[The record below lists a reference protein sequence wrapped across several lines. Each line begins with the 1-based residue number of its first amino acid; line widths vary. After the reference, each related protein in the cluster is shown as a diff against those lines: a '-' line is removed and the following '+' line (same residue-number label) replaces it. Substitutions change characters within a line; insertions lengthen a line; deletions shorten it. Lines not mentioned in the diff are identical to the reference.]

1 MRSMNRVPAL
11 ARHAILILIAACA
24 IFPVVFLFMN
34 STKTEIEFTQ
44 RPLALPETFTWD
56 NYTNAW
62 DVVARP
68 ILNSVIVV
76 TVSVLGIVTLAAMSA
91 YAFTFMQFP
100 LRRVLFVLIFA
111 LLLIPG
117 VLTLIPLYLQ
127 IKRLDNVGLSNNWG
141 SLILPY
147 IAGGQAFS
155 IFVLRTFFGG
165 ISKDLID
172 AARVDGASEWHILA
186 KIVVPLS
193 IPVIVSVA
201 VINIVPIWN
210 DYLLPSLLLGERYR
224 TLTIALVSLQG
235 NAQTHTSSQFGILM
249 AAYVV
254 ACIPLAVL
262 FSFLMRYYVQ
272 GLTSGALKL

>member
-1 MRSMNRVPAL
+1 MARKWPEYIRYLVLTIL
-11 ARHAILILIAACA
+11 AICA
-24 IFPVVFLFMN
+24 IFPIFFLLIN
-34 STKTEIEFTQ
+34 STKTQLEFSTD
-44 RPLALPETFTWD
+44 PLALPSSIEWQ
-56 NYTNAW
+56 NYRDAF
-62 DVVARP
+62 DVIARP
-68 ILNSVIVV
+68 ILNSVVIVV
-76 TVSVLGIVTLAAMSA
+76 GAVLGIVTLACMSA
-91 YAFTFMQFP
+91 YAFTFMNFP

-127 IKRLDNVGLSNNWG
+127 IKRLDFVGLNGNWG

-172 AARVDGASEWHILA
+172 AARVDGASEWHILG

-210 DYLLPSLLLGERYR
+210 DYLLPSLLLGQQYR

-235 NAQTHTSSQFGILM
+235 NAMTNTSSQFGILM
-249 AAYVV
+249 AAYAI
-254 ACIPLAVL
+254 ACLPLAIL
-262 FSFLMRYYVQ
+262 FAFLMRYYVQ

>member
-1 MRSMNRVPAL
+1 MSRKWPEYLRY
-11 ARHAILILIAACA
+11 LILLVLAACA
-24 IFPVVFLFMN
+24 IFPIFFLLIN
-34 STKTEIEFTQ
+34 STKTQLEFSSN
-44 RPLALPETFTWD
+44 PLALPTSFDWH
-56 NYTNAW
+56 NYTDAFAII
-62 DVVARP
+62 DRP
-68 ILNSVIVV
+68 ILNSVVIVIG
-76 TVSVLGIVTLAAMSA
+76 SVLGILLFACMSA
-91 YAFTFMQFP
+91 YAFTFMSFP
-100 LRRVLFVLIFA
+100 LRRVLFVGIFA

-127 IKRLDNVGLSNNWG
+127 IKRLDFLGINGNWG
-141 SLILPY
+141 GLILPY

-165 ISKDLID
+165 ISKDLVD

-186 KIVVPLS
+186 RIVVPLS

-235 NAQTHTSSQFGILM
+235 NAQTHSSSQFGILM

-254 ACIPLAVL
+254 ACIPLAIL
-262 FSFLMRYYVQ
+262 FTFLMRYYVQ

>member
-1 MRSMNRVPAL
+1 MNRLPAIS
-11 ARHAILILIAACA
+11 RHLILAVIAFLAL
-24 IFPVVFLFMN
+24 FPLGFLLLN
-34 STKTEIEFTQ
+34 STKTELAYSQ
-44 RPLALPETFTWD
+44 DPLGLPASFEWANFS
-56 NYTNAW
+56 NAF
-62 DVVARP
+62 DVVIRP
-68 ILNSVIVV
+68 IFNSMIVV
-76 TVSVLGIVTLAAMSA
+76 TASVLGIVTIAAMSA
-91 YAFTFMQFP
+91 YAFTFMRFP
-100 LRRVLFVLIFA
+100 LRRFLFVMIFV

-127 IKRLDNVGLSNNWG
+127 IKRLDFAGLSSNWG

-165 ISKDLID
+165 ISRDLID

-193 IPVIVSVA
+193 IPVLVSVI
-201 VINIVPIWN
+201 VINVVPLWN
-210 DYLLPSLLLGERYR
+210 DYLLPSLLLSQNYR

-235 NAQTHTSSQFGILM
+235 NAETHSSSQFGTLM
-249 AAYVV
+249 AAYVI
-254 ACIPLAVL
+254 ACIPLAIV
-262 FSFLMRYYVQ
+262 FTFLMRYYVQ

>member
-1 MRSMNRVPAL
+1 MSRKWPEYLRYLLLIVL
-11 ARHAILILIAACA
+11 AICA
-24 IFPVVFLFMN
+24 IFPIFFLLIN
-34 STKTEIEFTQ
+34 STKTQLEFSTD
-44 RPLALPETFTWD
+44 PLALPNGIEWQ
-56 NYTNAW
+56 NYKDAF
-62 DVVARP
+62 DVIARP
-68 ILNSVIVV
+68 ILNSVVIVV
-76 TVSVLGIVTLAAMSA
+76 GGVLGIIAFACMSA
-91 YAFTFMQFP
+91 YAFTFMDFP

-127 IKRLDNVGLSNNWG
+127 IKRLDFMGLNGNWG

-172 AARVDGASEWHILA
+172 AARVDGASEWHILG

-210 DYLLPSLLLGERYR
+210 DYLLPSLLLGQNYR
-224 TLTIALVSLQG
+224 TLTMALVSLQG
-235 NAQTHTSSQFGILM
+235 NAMTNSSSQFGILM
-249 AAYVV
+249 AAYAV
-254 ACIPLAVL
+254 ACIPLAIL
-262 FSFLMRYYVQ
+262 FTFLMRYYVQ

>member
-1 MRSMNRVPAL
+1 MSRKMPEYLRYLLLVLLACFAL
-11 ARHAILILIAACA
+11 FPIFFLLI
-24 IFPVVFLFMN
+24 N
-34 STKTEIEFTQ
+34 STKSQLEFSTN
-44 RPLALPETFTWD
+44 PLALPTSFDWD
-56 NYTNAW
+56 NFTRAFGII
-62 DVVARP
+62 RMP

-76 TVSVLGIVTLAAMSA
+76 VGSVCGIITFACMSA
-91 YAFTFMQFP
+91 YAFTFMSFP
-100 LRRVLFVLIFA
+100 LRRVLFVGIFA

-127 IKRLDNVGLSNNWG
+127 IKRIDVLGISNNWG
-141 SLILPY
+141 GLILPY

-172 AARVDGASEWHILA
+172 AARVDGASEFHILS

-210 DYLLPSLLLGERYR
+210 DYLLPSLLLAQKYR
-224 TLTIALVSLQG
+224 TLTIALVTLQG
-235 NAQTHTSSQFGILM
+235 NAMTHSSSQFGILM
-249 AAYVV
+249 AAYVI
-254 ACIPLAVL
+254 ACIPLAIL
-262 FSFLMRYYVQ
+262 FTFLMRYYVQ

>member
-1 MRSMNRVPAL
+1 MSRKWPELIRYT
-11 ARHAILILIAACA
+11 ILIVLSLLAVFPIFFLLI
-24 IFPVVFLFMN
+24 N
-34 STKTEIEFTQ
+34 STKTELEFSAN
-44 RPLALPETFTWD
+44 PLAFPTSFNWD
-56 NYTNAW
+56 NYTQAF
-62 DVVARP
+62 DIIGRP
-68 ILNSVIVV
+68 ILNSVVINL
-76 TVSVLGIVTLAAMSA
+76 VSVVGIITFACMSA
-91 YAFTFMQFP
+91 YAFTFMSFP
-100 LRRVLFVLIFA
+100 LRRVLFVALFA

-127 IKRLDNVGLSNNWG
+127 IKRLDFLGVSNNWG

-165 ISKDLID
+165 ISKDLVD
-172 AARVDGASEWHILA
+172 AARVDGASEFHILA

-210 DYLLPSLLLGERYR
+210 DYLLPSLLLAEKYR
-224 TLTIALVSLQG
+224 TLTIALVTLQG
-235 NAQTHTSSQFGILM
+235 NAQTHSSSQFGILM

-254 ACIPLAVL
+254 ACIPLAIV
-262 FSFLMRYYVQ
+262 FTFLMRYYVQ

>member
-1 MRSMNRVPAL
+1 MTRKWPEYIRY
-11 ARHAILILIAACA
+11 AILIVLALLA
-24 IFPVVFLFMN
+24 IFPIFFLLIN
-34 STKTEIEFTQ
+34 STKTQLEFSTN
-44 RPLALPETFTWD
+44 PLALPTSLDWH
-56 NYTNAW
+56 NYTRAF
-62 DVVARP
+62 DIISRP
-68 ILNSVIVV
+68 IVNSVVIVIA
-76 TVSVLGIVTLAAMSA
+76 SVVGIITFACMSA
-91 YAFTFMQFP
+91 YAFTFMAFP
-100 LRRVLFVLIFA
+100 LRRVLFVGIFA

-127 IKRLDNVGLSNNWG
+127 IKRLDFLGVSNNWG
-141 SLILPY
+141 GLILPY

-172 AARVDGASEWHILA
+172 AARVDGASEWHILG

-210 DYLLPSLLLGERYR
+210 DYLLPSLLLAEKYR
-224 TLTIALVSLQG
+224 TLTIALVTLQG
-235 NAQTHTSSQFGILM
+235 NAQTHSSSQFGILM

-262 FSFLMRYYVQ
+262 FTFLMRYYVQ

>member
-1 MRSMNRVPAL
+1 MTRAPAI
-11 ARHAILILIAACA
+11 ARHVVLILVAALA
-24 IFPVVFLFMN
+24 IFPIVFLFMN

-44 RPLALPETFTWD
+44 RPLGLPESFTPD
-56 NYTNAW
+56 NYRNAW
-62 DVVARP
+62 EVVARP
-68 ILNSVIVV
+68 ILNSVVVV
-76 TVSVLGIVTLAAMSA
+76 TASVLGIVTLAAMSA

-127 IKRLDNVGLSNNWG
+127 IRRLDGIGLSNTWG
-141 SLILPY
+141 GLILPY

-172 AARVDGASEWHILA
+172 AARVDGASEGHILA

-193 IPVIVSVA
+193 VPVLVSVIV
-201 VINIVPIWN
+201 INVVPLWN
-210 DYLLPSLLLGERYR
+210 DYLLPSLLLSQEYR
-224 TLTIALVSLQG
+224 TLTMALVTLQG
-235 NAQTHTSSQFGILM
+235 NAQTHSSAQFGTLM
-249 AAYVV
+249 AAYVF
-254 ACIPLAVL
+254 ACIPLAIV
-262 FSFLMRYYVQ
+262 FTFLMRYYVQ

>member
-1 MRSMNRVPAL
+1 MTRKWPEIIRFS
-11 ARHAILILIAACA
+11 ILIVLALLA
-24 IFPVVFLFMN
+24 IFPIFFLLIN
-34 STKTEIEFTQ
+34 STKTELEFSTN
-44 RPLALPETFTWD
+44 PLALPTSFNWS
-56 NYTNAW
+56 NYTEAF
-62 DVVARP
+62 DIIGLP

-76 TVSVLGIVTLAAMSA
+76 IASVVGIISFACMSA
-91 YAFTFMQFP
+91 YAFTFMSFP
-100 LRRVLFVLIFA
+100 FRRVLFVGIFA

-127 IKRLDNVGLSNNWG
+127 IKRLDFLGVSNNWG

-165 ISKDLID
+165 ISKDLVD

-210 DYLLPSLLLGERYR
+210 DYLLPSLLLAEKYR
-224 TLTIALVSLQG
+224 TLTISLVTLQG
-235 NAQTHTSSQFGILM
+235 NAQTHSSSQFGILM

-254 ACIPLAVL
+254 ACIPLAIL
-262 FSFLMRYYVQ
+262 FTFLMRYYVQ

>member
-1 MRSMNRVPAL
+1 MSRKWPEYLRYL
-11 ARHAILILIAACA
+11 ILILLAICA
-24 IFPVVFLFMN
+24 IFPIFFLLIN
-34 STKTEIEFTQ
+34 STKTQLEFSTNPLSLPSGIEWQ
-44 RPLALPETFTWD
+44 
-56 NYTNAW
+56 NYKEAF
-62 DVVARP
+62 DIIGRP
-68 ILNSVIVV
+68 ILNSVIIVFGSVV
-76 TVSVLGIVTLAAMSA
+76 GIIAFACMSA
-91 YAFTFMQFP
+91 YAFTFMTFP
-100 LRRVLFVLIFA
+100 LRRVLFVAIFA

-127 IKRLDNVGLSNNWG
+127 IKRLDFIGINDSWG

-172 AARVDGASEWHILA
+172 AARIDGASEWHILA

-210 DYLLPSLLLGERYR
+210 DYLLPSLLLSQQYR

-235 NAQTHTSSQFGILM
+235 NAMTNSSSQFGILM

-262 FSFLMRYYVQ
+262 FAFLMRYYVQ

>member
-1 MRSMNRVPAL
+1 MTSKRPEIIRI
-11 ARHAILILIAACA
+11 AILVVLAMLA
-24 IFPVVFLFMN
+24 IFPIFFLLIN
-34 STKTEIEFTQ
+34 SAKSQLEFSTN
-44 RPLALPETFTWD
+44 PLALPTSLDWH
-56 NYTNAW
+56 NYTRAFHIIN
-62 DVVARP
+62 RP
-68 ILNSVIVV
+68 ILNSVIIDI
-76 TVSVLGIVTLAAMSA
+76 VSVAGIIAFACMSA
-91 YAFTFMQFP
+91 YAFTFIAFP
-100 LRRVLFVLIFA
+100 LRRALFVAIFA

-127 IKRLDNVGLSNNWG
+127 IKRLDFLGVSNNWG
-141 SLILPY
+141 GLILPY

-165 ISKDLID
+165 ISKDLVD
-172 AARVDGASEWHILA
+172 AARVDGASEWQILS

-210 DYLLPSLLLGERYR
+210 DYLLPSLLLAEKYR
-224 TLTIALVSLQG
+224 TLTIALVTLQG
-235 NAQTHTSSQFGILM
+235 NAQTHSSSNFGILM

-254 ACIPLAVL
+254 ACIPLAIL
-262 FSFLMRYYVQ
+262 FTFLMRYYVQ

>member
-1 MRSMNRVPAL
+1 MSRKWPEYLRYL
-11 ARHAILILIAACA
+11 ILILLAICA
-24 IFPVVFLFMN
+24 IFPIFFLLIN
-34 STKTEIEFTQ
+34 STKTQLEFSTN
-44 RPLALPETFTWD
+44 PLALPSGVEWQ
-56 NYTNAW
+56 NYKEAF
-62 DVVARP
+62 DIIGRP
-68 ILNSVIVV
+68 ILNSVIIVFG
-76 TVSVLGIVTLAAMSA
+76 SVFGIITFACMSA
-91 YAFTFMQFP
+91 YAFTFMTFP
-100 LRRVLFVLIFA
+100 LRRVLFIAIFA

-127 IKRLDNVGLSNNWG
+127 IKRLEFLGVNGNWG
-141 SLILPY
+141 GLILPY

-155 IFVLRTFFGG
+155 IFVLYTFFGG

-172 AARVDGASEWHILA
+172 AARIDGASEWHILG

-210 DYLLPSLLLGERYR
+210 DYLLPSLLLSQQYR

-235 NAQTHTSSQFGILM
+235 NAMTNSSSQFGILM

-254 ACIPLAVL
+254 ACIPLAIL
-262 FSFLMRYYVQ
+262 FAFLMRYYVQ

>member
-1 MRSMNRVPAL
+1 MTRKWPEFIRI
-11 ARHAILILIAACA
+11 AILVILAMLA
-24 IFPVVFLFMN
+24 IFPIFFLLIN
-34 STKTEIEFTQ
+34 STKTQLEFSTN
-44 RPLALPETFTWD
+44 PLALPTAINWQ
-56 NYTNAW
+56 NYRDAFDIIN
-62 DVVARP
+62 RP
-68 ILNSVIVV
+68 ILNSVVV
-76 TVSVLGIVTLAAMSA
+76 VVASVAGIIAFACMSA
-91 YAFTFMQFP
+91 YAFTFMNFP

-127 IKRLDNVGLSNNWG
+127 IKRLDFLGVSNNWG

-147 IAGGQAFS
+147 VAGGQAFS

-165 ISKDLID
+165 ISKDLVD
-172 AARVDGASEWHILA
+172 AARVDGASEWHILG

-210 DYLLPSLLLGERYR
+210 DYLLPSLLLSEKYR
-224 TLTIALVSLQG
+224 TLTIALVTLQG
-235 NAQTHTSSQFGILM
+235 NAQTHSSSQFGILM
-249 AAYVV
+249 AAYAV

-262 FSFLMRYYVQ
+262 FTFLMRYYVQ

>member
-1 MRSMNRVPAL
+1 MSRKWPEYLRYL
-11 ARHAILILIAACA
+11 ILILLAVCA
-24 IFPVVFLFMN
+24 IFPIFFLLIN
-34 STKTEIEFTQ
+34 STKTQLEFSTN
-44 RPLALPETFTWD
+44 PLALPRGIEWQ
-56 NYTNAW
+56 NYKEAF
-62 DVVARP
+62 DIIGGP
-68 ILNSVIVV
+68 ILNSVIIVFG
-76 TVSVLGIVTLAAMSA
+76 SVFGIIAFACMSA
-91 YAFTFMQFP
+91 YAFTFMNFP
-100 LRRVLFVLIFA
+100 LRRVLFVAIFA

-127 IKRLDNVGLSNNWG
+127 IKRLDFLGFNDSWG

-172 AARVDGASEWHILA
+172 AARIDGASEWHILG

-210 DYLLPSLLLGERYR
+210 DYLLPSLLLSQQYR

-235 NAQTHTSSQFGILM
+235 NAMTNSSSQFGILM
-249 AAYVV
+249 AAYAV

-262 FSFLMRYYVQ
+262 FAFLMRYYVQ

>member
-1 MRSMNRVPAL
+1 MA
-11 ARHAILILIAACA
+11 
-24 IFPVVFLFMN
+24 
-34 STKTEIEFTQ
+34 
-44 RPLALPETFTWD
+44 
-56 NYTNAW
+56 NYTRAF
-62 DVVARP
+62 DIISLP

-76 TVSVLGIVTLAAMSA
+76 VASVVGIISFACMSA
-91 YAFTFMQFP
+91 YAFTFMSFP
-100 LRRVLFVLIFA
+100 LRRVLFVGIFA

-127 IKRLDNVGLSNNWG
+127 IKRLDFLGVSNNWG

-172 AARVDGASEWHILA
+172 AARVDGASEWHILG

-210 DYLLPSLLLGERYR
+210 DYLLPSLLLAEKYR
-224 TLTIALVSLQG
+224 TLTIALVTLQG
-235 NAQTHTSSQFGILM
+235 NAQTHSSSQFGILM

-254 ACIPLAVL
+254 ACIPLAIL
-262 FSFLMRYYVQ
+262 FTFLMRYYVQ

>member
-1 MRSMNRVPAL
+1 MLNRLPA
-11 ARHAILILIAACA
+11 ASRHLILIVIALLAL
-24 IFPVVFLFMN
+24 FPLAFLLMN
-34 STKTEIEFTQ
+34 SMKSQLEYSTN
-44 RPLALPETFTWD
+44 PLALPTSFDWD
-56 NYTNAW
+56 NYQQAFDITI
-62 DVVARP
+62 RP
-68 ILNSVIVV
+68 IVNSVIIVIA
-76 TVSVLGIVTLAAMSA
+76 SVLGIVTLAAMSA
-91 YAFTFMQFP
+91 YAFTFMRFP
-100 LRRVLFVLIFA
+100 LRRVLFVAIFA

-127 IKRLDNVGLSNNWG
+127 IKRLDAFGISSNWG
-141 SLILPY
+141 GLILPY

-193 IPVIVSVA
+193 IPVLVSVI
-201 VINIVPIWN
+201 VINVVPIWN
-210 DYLLPSLLLGERYR
+210 DYLLPSLLLSQKYR

-235 NAQTHTSSQFGILM
+235 NADTHSSDQFGILM
-249 AAYVV
+249 AAYVI
-254 ACIPLAVL
+254 ACIPLAIV
-262 FSFLMRYYVQ
+262 FTFLMRYYVQ